1 MENASVCLTFCIPR
15 QQTIEAWRIVFLTAA
30 GVYVVFNTVFLLFG
44 SGEVQPWNTY
54 WETEEGE
61 EGGNKKIAEEG
72 EERRGSRSSQAKV
85 E

>member
-1 MENASVCLTFCIPR
+1 MCLTCYLF

-61 EGGNKKIAEEG
+61 GGNKKIAEDG
-72 EERRGSRSSQAKV
+72 EERRGSRSSEAKV